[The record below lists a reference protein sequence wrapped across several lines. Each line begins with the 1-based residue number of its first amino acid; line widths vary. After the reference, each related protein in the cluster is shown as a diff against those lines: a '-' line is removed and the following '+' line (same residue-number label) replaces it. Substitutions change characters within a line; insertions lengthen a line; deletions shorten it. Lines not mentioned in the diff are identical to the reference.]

1 VAVQPDA
8 AETVQPEAKRV
19 QREVDRV
26 LARYGPAGVIVDE
39 ELNVIEFRG
48 NIHPYL
54 EFSPGAASLSLHRLA
69 RPGLWVALSPA
80 LQEARQNDVPVHRE
94 AAGLEGV
101 AAG

>member
-1 VAVQPDA
+1 
-8 AETVQPEAKRV
+8 
-19 QREVDRV
+19 
-26 LARYGPAGVIVDE
+26 
-39 ELNVIEFRG
+39 
-48 NIHPYL
+48 
-54 EFSPGAASLSLHRLA
+54 LSLHRLA